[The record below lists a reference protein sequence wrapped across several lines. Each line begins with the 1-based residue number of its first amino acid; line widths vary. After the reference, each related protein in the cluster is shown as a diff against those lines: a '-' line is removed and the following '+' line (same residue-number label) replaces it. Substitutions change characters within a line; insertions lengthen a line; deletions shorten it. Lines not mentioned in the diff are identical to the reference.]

1 MRKNQ
6 ALSIA
11 LILFVII
18 ACVLGGTTYY
28 FKKNADELLIAK
40 EQAVKVLP
48 GKDAKIEELSNEIQ
62 VLKSYLGTE
71 DELSA
76 ITQKYNENMKIVARD
91 GNAPAVPD
99 LAPKD
104 DDEEKGEGEDG
115 EKEEGEDG
123 EKADAGKGAAGIDE
137 GAAKPNYQTVI
148 AYLNEKIK
156 DQNALSAK
164 IEELNTEIASLKDQ
178 VEKAREEGKK
188 IGEDTV
194 KEQHEAEIQNLEKQ

>member
-62 VLKSYLGTE
+62 VLKSYSHSDWRE
-71 DELSA
+71 
-76 ITQKYNENMKIVARD
+76 M
-91 GNAPAVPD
+91 VPHSGFD
-99 LAPKD
+99 LHFSD
-104 DDEEKGEGEDG
+104 
-115 EKEEGEDG
+115 KE
-123 EKADAGKGAAGIDE
+123 
-137 GAAKPNYQTVI
+137 
-148 AYLNEKIK
+148 
-156 DQNALSAK
+156 
-164 IEELNTEIASLKDQ
+164 
-178 VEKAREEGKK
+178 
-188 IGEDTV
+188 
-194 KEQHEAEIQNLEKQ
+194 